1 MHLLHSPIKLG
12 LPRHT
17 NHPHNAHSLEIVTV
31 YYRWHPLFGL
41 SLPVHKR
48 RKIRSGEQVS
58 CQLPDGTQC
67 SVPSWML
74 RPECAQF
81 SFGPPLISVEALH
94 ELRHLL
100 TAWQI
105 SATCD
110 KALLGSPTKEEGDET
125 ISEATQAADESA
137 ASQYAR
143 DHSSQPQTK
152 GTGDY
157 AHGIPNQRG
166 HPKQRR
172 GTSKRRK
179 R

>member
-1 MHLLHSPIKLG
+1 M
-12 LPRHT
+12 
-17 NHPHNAHSLEIVTV
+17 

-48 RKIRSGEQVS
+48 RKIRTGEQVS

-137 ASQYAR
+137 ASQYAGRPQFPTTNKKELEFTLMEFLINAAIENKDVARANGER
-143 DHSSQPQTK
+143 DEPL
-152 GTGDY
+152 
-157 AHGIPNQRG
+157 
-166 HPKQRR
+166 
-172 GTSKRRK
+172 
-179 R
+179 